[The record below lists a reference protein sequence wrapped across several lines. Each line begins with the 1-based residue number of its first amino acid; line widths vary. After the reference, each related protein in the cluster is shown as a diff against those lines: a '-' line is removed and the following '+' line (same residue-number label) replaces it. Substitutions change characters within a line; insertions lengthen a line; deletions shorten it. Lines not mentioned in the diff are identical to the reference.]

1 MRRRPVPE
9 DDGPVRRSAPP
20 SWRRTVPMVAVALA
34 CALLLGLVYWASVR
48 TIQGRVLSDAALQG
62 ALQSNGVVSST
73 VDRVLN
79 GVSVGSLLVAMAV
92 VAFIAL
98 LRLRRVQGF
107 AAVGVLVG
115 ANVTTLLLKRYVLER
130 PDLGVTEVGP
140 ATLNSLPSGH
150 TTAAFSAVGALLMV
164 VPRRLRVPVALVG
177 AAYGAVTGLA
187 TMSAGWHRA
196 ADAIAALLVVGLWTT
211 IAALAVL
218 LLGPDQLLDDPLLDE
233 RGTRL
238 HPAVRWP
245 TAAALACVLLGAVV
259 ALLLSATT
267 PLLESDAGPWLA
279 FGSGVLLVLGTAL
292 GTAAALLV
300 VLDLMDPPGV

>member
-1 MRRRPVPE
+1 MS
-9 DDGPVRRSAPP
+9 RSAPP
-20 SWRRTVPMVAVALA
+20 SWRRTLPMVAVALA

-62 ALQSNGVVSST
+62 ALQTNGAVSST

-79 GVSVGSLLVAMAV
+79 GVSVGSLLAAMAV

-107 AAVGVLVG
+107 AAVGVLVS

-130 PDLGVTEVGP
+130 PDLGVSEVGP

-150 TTAAFSAVGALLMV
+150 TTAAFSAVGALLLV
-164 VPRRLRVPVALVG
+164 VPRRLRVPVALLG

-196 ADAIAALLVVGLWTT
+196 ADAIAALLVVGFWTT
-211 IAALAVL
+211 VAALAVL
-218 LLGPDQLLDDPLLDE
+218 LLGPDQLLDDPVLDE
-233 RGTRL
+233 RGVRL
-238 HPAVRWP
+238 RPAVRWP
-245 TAAALACVLLGAVV
+245 TAAALGCVLLGAVV
-259 ALLLSATT
+259 ALLLSATA

-279 FGSGVLLVLGTAL
+279 FGSGVLGVLGTAL